1 MFLNRHFQ
9 GMLQILIYRGVIAAP
24 NRLFRPPFQRWF
36 STSSGAVQGR
46 VALGSAL
53 SFVSFSLG
61 LFLQRKAAKPFWYQD
76 LLDAFSFA
84 TRGTNLSCLTYVSHL
99 LTQNRKRKSF
109 AKRKCRF
116 CANASRAVAF
126 EKATQN
132 NRVKQ
137 ALTHR

>member
-1 MFLNRHFQ
+1 M
-9 GMLQILIYRGVIAAP
+9 QILIYRGVIAAP
-24 NRLFRPPFQRWF
+24 NRLFRPPFQRWL

-46 VALGSAL
+46 AALGSAL

-99 LTQNRKRKSF
+99 LRKTES
-109 AKRKCRF
+109 
-116 CANASRAVAF
+116 
-126 EKATQN
+126 EKALQKEN
-132 NRVKQ
+132 AVF
-137 ALTHR
+137 ALTPRGRSLLKKRRKTIVRSECELTDKSQFIAN